1 MAIPV
6 GCHCMQTSVPEASA
20 PAENGALPGGS
31 ACPDQP
37 RIITLRGGGQTQVLP
52 VADILYAEVFDHELH
67 IHTVDGKLFRGRGHL
82 SCLEKQ
88 LAAGFLRCHKS
99 YLVHLACVTGLR
111 RYRITLAGGVEIP
124 VSKQNYLSIQQQV
137 SAYLQKAAGQSL
149 P

>member
-37 RIITLRGGGQTQVLP
+37 RTITLRGGGQTQVLP

-99 YLVHLACVTGLR
+99 YLVNLACAEGIR
-111 RYRITLAGGVEIP
+111 RYSLLLSNGRTIP
-124 VSKQNYLSIQQQV
+124 VSKQNYSAVKQ
-137 SAYLQKAAGQSL
+137 AYLRYGSR
-149 P
+149 PR